1 MAQNEIT
8 WQVDIYGWSF
18 QNQEIICLFTATIVF
33 LLLFVN
39 LKQMSFV
46 ARLVMLVTIF
56 VLAWVSFDA
65 FMKFYVTW
73 ELSS

>member
-1 MAQNEIT
+1 M
-8 WQVDIYGWSF
+8 GWNF
-18 QNQEIICLFTATIVF
+18 YNQEIICLFTATIVF

-73 ELSS
+73 ELSSQNPSLIDPNFHK